1 MRVVETFPQNQ
12 SLSLIFSKH
21 LAHLPEFGLA
31 SLPVVT
37 ACTDAGKQLL
47 MLLKVF
53 FLVSSNLLDLNQS
66 QLEGD
71 AHKWLMFVN

>member
-1 MRVVETFPQNQ
+1 
-12 SLSLIFSKH
+12 
-21 LAHLPEFGLA
+21 
-31 SLPVVT
+31 
-37 ACTDAGKQLL
+37 